1 MPPQMGWQGIVAL
14 VVFAAAILLIAVD
27 AIDLT
32 LAVIVGAGILI
43 ASGVTTLRTAVGYV
57 AEAHETI
64 ALFFGGMVLVRAFA
78 PTGIFEWIGIRICQL
93 SRGSG
98 KRMLFLILIAIAPF
112 AAVLPNAII
121 VILLAPVVIR
131 IAENFETDFVPLLF
145 LLVFFANSSGL
156 LTLVGDPASF
166 VVGDAI
172 NIGFLGFLRL
182 VTPGAV
188 LAILAI
194 VALVPWLFRPL
205 WKLDHKSQRQLELPQ
220 IRAPFLVPAGAVI
233 VVLEVGFFVFGDM
246 LTVPLYPAAVALL
259 GSVLALAIVHA
270 SGLDSVEAI
279 LRDVDWT
286 TLIFFCCVFVMV
298 GAMADHGVL
307 AYAALAM
314 TNLFGHNLALAT
326 LSMLFGLGVVSTVV
340 PNIPMAVA
348 MVPLLKG
355 YAVNIGLAT
364 PAMISA
370 TYKGEF
376 PAAVI
381 PLFLAMMFAA
391 TLGGNAT
398 IIGSSSNLIA
408 IGISAQHGRRIRFV
422 EFAKYGI
429 WITMV
434 QLVVSAAYI
443 GLRFL
448 LPAAINH

>member
-1 MPPQMGWQGIVAL
+1 
-14 VVFAAAILLIAVD
+14 
-27 AIDLT
+27 
-32 LAVIVGAGILI
+32 
-43 ASGVTTLRTAVGYV
+43 
-57 AEAHETI
+57 
-64 ALFFGGMVLVRAFA
+64 
-78 PTGIFEWIGIRICQL
+78 
-93 SRGSG
+93 
-98 KRMLFLILIAIAPF
+98 
-112 AAVLPNAII
+112 
-121 VILLAPVVIR
+121 
-131 IAENFETDFVPLLF
+131 
-145 LLVFFANSSGL
+145 
-156 LTLVGDPASF
+156 VGDPASF

-172 NIGFLGFLRL
+172 NLSFLGFMRI
-182 VTPGAV
+182 VTPGAL

-205 WKLDHKSQRQLELPQ
+205 WQMDHKSGRQLALPQ
-220 IRAPFLVPAGAVI
+220 IRAPFLVLAGAVI
-233 VVLEVGFFVFGDM
+233 VVVEVGFFMFGDL

-270 SGLDSVEAI
+270 SGLDSVETI

-314 TNLFGHNLALAT
+314 TNLFGNNLALAT
-326 LSMLFGLGVVSTVV
+326 LSMLFGLGVVSSVI

-348 MVPLLKG
+348 MVPLVKG
-355 YAVNIGLAT
+355 YAVNIGLLT

-370 TYKGEF
+370 NYKGQF
-376 PAAVI
+376 PADVI

-398 IIGSSSNLIA
+398 IVGSSSNLIA

-429 WITMV
+429 WVTMV

-443 GLRFL
+443 GFRFL
-448 LPAAINH
+448 LPAAHR

>member
-1 MPPQMGWQGIVAL
+1 MPIQMSWQGIVAL
-14 VVFAAAILLIAVD
+14 IVFAAAILLIAVD

-78 PTGIFEWIGIRICQL
+78 PTGIFEWIGVRACQL
-93 SRGSG
+93 SRGSV
-98 KRMLFLILIAIAPF
+98 KRMLLLLLMAIAPI

-131 IAENFETDFVPLLF
+131 IAEYFETDFVPLLF

-166 VVGDAI
+166 VVGGAM
-172 NIGFLGFLRL
+172 NIGFLGFFRL

-188 LAILAI
+188 LAILAV
-194 VALVPWLFRPL
+194 VALVPWLFRSL
-205 WKLDHKSQRQLELPQ
+205 WQIDRQGERQLELPE
-220 IRAPFLVPAGAVI
+220 IRAPFVVLAGAVI
-233 VVLEVGFFVFGDM
+233 LALELGFFMFGDM
-246 LTVPLYPAAVALL
+246 LTVPLYPAAVSLL
-259 GSVLALAIVHA
+259 GSVLALAIVHT
-270 SGLDSVEAI
+270 SGLDTVAAI
-279 LRDVDWT
+279 LRDVDWI

-298 GAMADHGVL
+298 GAMADNGVL

-314 TNLFGHNLALAT
+314 TNLFGHNLALASI
-326 LSMLFGLGVVSTVV
+326 SMLFALGVVSSVI
-340 PNIPMAVA
+340 PNIPMVVA

-355 YAVNIGLAT
+355 YLVNIGQAT
-364 PAMISA
+364 PAMMSA
-370 TYKGEF
+370 NYTGQF

-381 PLFLAMMFAA
+381 PLFVAMMFAA

-398 IIGSSSNLIA
+398 LVGASSNLIA
-408 IGISAQHGRRIRFV
+408 VGVSAQHGRRIKFV
-422 EFAKYGI
+422 EWAKYGI
-429 WITMV
+429 WVTIV

-443 GLRFL
+443 GFRFL
-448 LPAAINH
+448 LPAIRH

>member
-1 MPPQMGWQGIVAL
+1 MPPHMGWEGTVSLI
-14 VVFAAAILLIAVD
+14 VFAAAILLIAVD

-78 PTGIFEWIGIRICQL
+78 PTGVFEWIGVRVCQL
-93 SRGSG
+93 SRGNG
-98 KRMLFLILIAIAPF
+98 KRMLLLLLLVIAPF

-131 IAENFETDFVPLLF
+131 IAENFETDFVPLLL

-166 VVGDAI
+166 VVGDAM
-172 NIGFLGFLRL
+172 NIGFLGFLRT

-194 VALVPWLFRPL
+194 VGLVPWLFRPL
-205 WKLDHKSQRQLELPQ
+205 WEIEQKSERQLELPQ
-220 IRAPFLVPAGAVI
+220 IRSPFLLPAGAMI
-233 VVLEVGFFVFGDM
+233 VVLEVGFFMFGDM
-246 LTVPLYPAAVALL
+246 LTVPLYPAAVSLL

-307 AYAALAM
+307 ANAALAM
-314 TNLFGHNLALAT
+314 TNLFGRNVALAS
-326 LSMLFGLGVVSTVV
+326 LSMLFGLGVISSVV
-340 PNIPMAVA
+340 PNIPLAVA
-348 MVPLLKG
+348 MVPLVKG
-355 YAVNIGLAT
+355 YAVNIGLAS

-370 TYKGEF
+370 NYKGQF
-376 PAAVI
+376 PAAVF
-381 PLFLAMMFAA
+381 PLFFAMMFAA

-398 IIGSSSNLIA
+398 MVGSSSNLIA

-429 WITMV
+429 WITTV

-443 GLRFL
+443 GFRFL
-448 LPAAINH
+448 LPAVHH